1 MIIGSKPRFE
11 GVFRPMLWSES
22 CIGIWNP
29 WAEQGNE
36 AHLLSPRN
44 TFLLHPEDSHII
56 LYFVPPN
63 GADSEHRW
71 IHPLLGLLTLS
82 GKWTLIV
89 RGRIIL
95 LLYHS
100 SLDSPSWADLCL
112 VGTLTSY
119 TTKQDTFDF
128 ISRILFVEVTLGRR
142 LMLWTLRNHWIFG
155 GLGKYSVGKV
165 LKVFAT

>member
-1 MIIGSKPRFE
+1 MERVMHWNLKPLSWTGQWRSSFE
-11 GVFRPMLWSES
+11 PQKHFPIHSG
-22 CIGIWNP
+22 
-29 WAEQGNE
+29 
-36 AHLLSPRN
+36 
-44 TFLLHPEDSHII
+44 DSHII

-71 IHPLLGLLTLS
+71 IHPLLGHLTWS
-82 GKWTLIV
+82 KKWTLIV
-89 RGRIIL
+89 RRRIIL

-100 SLDSPSWADLCL
+100 SLDSPSWEDLCL

-119 TTKQDTFDF
+119 TTKQDIFDF

-165 LKVFAT
+165 LKMFAT